1 VYIDA
6 MKKEY
11 LGYLL
16 LVLQKCTPDAL
27 IVIDDVEKFADKMQD
42 LYTYLDRER
51 IPYQL
56 EKTDVDDS
64 IMIIKRSDIK
74 I

>member
-1 VYIDA
+1 

-11 LGYLL
+11 LQYLL
-16 LVLQKCTPDAL
+16 LIIQKCTPDAI

-42 LYTYLDRER
+42 LYGYLDREY

-64 IMIIKRSDIK
+64 IMIIKRSDIR